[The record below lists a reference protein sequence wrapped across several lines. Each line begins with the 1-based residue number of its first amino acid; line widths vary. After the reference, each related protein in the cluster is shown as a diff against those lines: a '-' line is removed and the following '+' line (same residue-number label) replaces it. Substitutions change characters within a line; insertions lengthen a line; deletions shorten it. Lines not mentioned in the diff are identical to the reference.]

1 MPLYLVE
8 LSEVLCPVMQKIP
21 LTLPSDFKSY
31 IFGNIKTFSMEQNA
45 LQLPEI
51 LVAFSI
57 AYFPYILLPSE

>member
-1 MPLYLVE
+1 
-8 LSEVLCPVMQKIP
+8 MQKIP